1 MVEIQPMRYIMYIY
15 YIIQFSSSSSSS
27 YNHVS
32 PVQRAI
38 LPIDKSLTKQHF
50 FVQRKDILCLL

>member
-1 MVEIQPMRYIMYIY
+1 MYIY

-27 YNHVS
+27 YRHVS
-32 PVQRAI
+32 PVQRVM

-50 FVQRKDILCLL
+50 FLQRKDILCLL